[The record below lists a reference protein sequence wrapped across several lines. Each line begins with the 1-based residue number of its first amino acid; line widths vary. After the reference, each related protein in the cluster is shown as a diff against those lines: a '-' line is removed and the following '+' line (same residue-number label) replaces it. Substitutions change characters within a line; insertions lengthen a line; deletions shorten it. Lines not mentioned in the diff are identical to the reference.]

1 MYCKNCGAE
10 INEGFS
16 YCINCGTKIDDSKSE
31 DKLGDTQEFEIPQ
44 MDFNNKAYYE
54 DFYHSYD
61 EDSSS
66 KKEKP
71 SKIHLKGAVFIL
83 CGVLIGGLL
92 STAVWAY
99 RDIYTSKDN
108 SIATINADNSNSQG
122 EDKSEDEDKSQ
133 DENKSDNDIKNDK
146 KLVENSSSNSQKNI
160 QDEGKTDKQDQDK
173 SDKQDKDKSHETK
186 SSNDMEDEN
195 SLKDDKNPNNIPSG
209 GQVDYS
215 DYSLGDGKIN
225 FQYPSFFT
233 VESKSNNHVNLK
245 TDNSDA
251 KISITRNN
259 KLEKGNRSAEEKYNS
274 TLDKLKLEHAQIGFS
289 NLAKRES
296 VVTWIKDGKAYYQC
310 NRFDNK
316 GTKSDSM
323 LISYPVDQE
332 EYYYDIIQYIY
343 DNFQTS
349 SDLQ

>member
-10 INEGFS
+10 INEGLS
-16 YCINCGTKIDDSKSE
+16 YCINCGTEIDDSKSR

-44 MDFNNKAYYE
+44 MDFNNKADYE

-71 SKIHLKGAVFIL
+71 AKNHIKGAVFIL
-83 CGVLIGGLL
+83 CGILIGGLL
-92 STAVWAY
+92 SSALWVF

-108 SIATINADNSNSQG
+108 SIATVNADNSNLQG
-122 EDKSEDEDKSQ
+122 KDEPEDNDKLE
-133 DENKSDNDIKNDK
+133 DENKSDNEIKNDERS
-146 KLVENSSSNSQKNI
+146 LQNSSNSQKNT
-160 QDEGKTDKQDQDK
+160 QDEGK
-173 SDKQDKDKSHETK
+173 SDKTK
-186 SSNDMEDEN
+186 TSDIEDEN
-195 SLKDDKNPNNIPSG
+195 SLKDDKNADNIPSD
-209 GQVDYS
+209 GQVSYS
-215 DYSLGDGKIN
+215 DYSFSDGKIN
-225 FQYPSFFT
+225 FKYPSFFT

-251 KISITRNN
+251 KISIKRNN
-259 KLEKGNRSAEEKYNS
+259 KLVTGNRNAKEKYNS
-274 TLDKLKLEHAQIGFS
+274 TLDKLKLENAQIGFC

-310 NRFDNK
+310 DRFDNN

-323 LISYPVDQE
+323 LISYPVAQE
-332 EYYYDIIQYIY
+332 ESYYDIIQYIY